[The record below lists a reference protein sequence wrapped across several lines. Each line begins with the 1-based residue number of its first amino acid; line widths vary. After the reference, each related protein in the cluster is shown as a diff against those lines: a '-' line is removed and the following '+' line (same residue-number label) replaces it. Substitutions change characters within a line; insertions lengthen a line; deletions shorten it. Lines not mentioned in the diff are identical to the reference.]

1 MNFEDISTHF
11 VCKLTD
17 KKEEQKQGKDL
28 WSLLTEMLSFL
39 IRHSLFF
46 LFFPIS
52 LYSSLPHAFLSF
64 ITPKNKGSPLMSP
77 HKWMLFYVYRVI
89 LHLSSDKIIT
99 FQLISKRSDKETEV
113 R

>member
-1 MNFEDISTHF
+1 MFSF
-11 VCKLTD
+11 S
-17 KKEEQKQGKDL
+17 
-28 WSLLTEMLSFL
+28 SLLKHIFCCLDH
-39 IRHSLFF
+39 IA
-46 LFFPIS
+46 
-52 LYSSLPHAFLSF
+52 HAFLSF
-64 ITPKNKGSPLMSP
+64 ITPKNKGSPLISP